1 MFGRV
6 SSLDEIKNFPVRIAP
21 YIAEY
26 DSYLRGVEWV
36 AYGNGAMEFNPSDM
50 TVTGIEEGI
59 GWIEARKNG
68 RCIFICYVVTQDIF
82 SQYPDRVQQYL
93 SLDGTAIGTM
103 SCKTY
108 EQNPDVDPLL
118 LRTEWYLCAISM
130 SKAGKSDDE
139 IRAALNE
146 KFELRMTD
154 DLFRIFISEIEFGD
168 RGGYTRENLKLSFDG
183 LRSLLNFFW
192 FQYAAYSIATLDTV
206 NVYTPVTAQEAI
218 EEQEYARRLSGNYRG
233 KTDAASLVGK
243 SGKLSMRITYENRQ
257 YETVEIDGEKQ
268 KIYVPFAMLTGM
280 LLDNEIFSNVEVS
293 NGKVVS
299 DGDRTVVI
307 GLALPG
313 LGENLGLDADV
324 VEIPSYVEISAD
336 VTNFEM
342 TNTVTVATNELFNK
356 LDLSGFDKIDQLES
370 KLQEL
375 NDGVQQLVSGSSELY
390 DGIATLLEKSD
401 ELVAGINQLAEG
413 AQKLKD
419 GSGKLTAGA
428 GELKNGAGELA
439 DGLHTLVGHNDELNS
454 GAKKVYETLLLTA
467 QTQLE
472 AAGLALPQDL
482 TIENYN
488 TVLSAVKEALS
499 ESNVRKQAQAVALE
513 KITEKVEAARPT
525 ITAAVTAEVRKNVE
539 AQVTAAVRELAAVL
553 ETQGM
558 TLDDYRKGV
567 EAGVIS
573 EEQQKAITAAVDAQ
587 MASDGVKAK
596 ITAATDLQMQ
606 TAEVQAL
613 ISENTDAQVKQLI
626 ESNMQS
632 DGVKAQIEEAV
643 AKAKAGVQ
651 SIDQLIAGLDEYDE
665 FYKGI
670 ADYTDGAKDA
680 SDGADALKQGASDL
694 YDGSVTLDAGIREL
708 LTGILKMKD
717 GAPALT
723 DGIGKLKDGSMQ
735 LRDGLQILDEQGMQ
749 KLTAAVNGDLKELVA
764 RVRATVEVSK
774 DYTAFSG
781 ISDEMKGSVR
791 FIIRTDAIK

>member
-1 MFGRV
+1 MMFTKKNRIRGLSLLLCAAVLGGSAGVAV
-6 SSLDEIKNFPVRIAP
+6 SAIHADQAMDPADKNVLSDLLKKDGEEDVKAPEKSETVYVIA
-21 YIAEY
+21 
-26 DSYLRGVEWV
+26 
-36 AYGNGAMEFNPSDM
+36 GADGTVKKLIVSDHLKNVLNDQ
-50 TVTGIEEGI
+50 TLNDKSDLSGIENVKGDEGYTNRD
-59 GWIEARKNG
+59 GVLVWDAAGK
-68 RCIFICYVVTQDIF
+68 DIYY
-82 SQYPDRVQQYL
+82 QGNIDKEVPVGMKITYT
-93 SLDGTAIGTM
+93 LDG
-103 SCKTY
+103 K
-108 EQNPDVDPLL
+108 E
-118 LRTEWYLCAISM
+118 
-130 SKAGKSDDE
+130 
-139 IRAALNE
+139 
-146 KFELRMTD
+146 
-154 DLFRIFISEIEFGD
+154 
-168 RGGYTRENLKLSFDG
+168 
-183 LRSLLNFFW
+183 
-192 FQYAAYSIATLDTV
+192 
-206 NVYTPVTAQEAI
+206 
-218 EEQEYARRLSGNYRG
+218 
-233 KTDAASLVGK
+233 TDAASLVGK

-280 LLDNEIFSNVEVS
+280 LLENEIFSNVEVS

-539 AQVTAAVRELAAVL
+539 AQVTAAVREQVLAAVL

-632 DGVKAQIEEAV
+632 DEVKAQIEEAV
-643 AKAKAGVQ
+643 AKAKAGVR